1 VSRWLVI
8 LDHGSP
14 RAEATEHLEWIATQV
29 RERAPDLEVR
39 TAHLGRDPMLGQVL
53 DRCALEGARDI
64 AVHPLFLLPG
74 RHLLEDIPREI
85 ERARQKHPQA
95 EIRLLDAVG
104 SLPAL
109 ADLILTTLTPV
120 D

>member
-1 VSRWLVI
+1 MSRWLVI

-14 RAEATEHLEWIATQV
+14 RREAAEHLEWIADQV
-29 RERAPDLEVR
+29 RQRAPALEVR
-39 TAHLGRDPMLGQVL
+39 TAHLECEPTLAQVL
-53 DRCALEGARDI
+53 ERCAAEGARDI

-85 ERARQKHPQA
+85 ERARLKHPQA
-95 EIRLLDAVG
+95 EIRQLEAVG
-104 SLPAL
+104 TLAAL
-109 ADLILTTLTPV
+109 ADLVLATLPSS